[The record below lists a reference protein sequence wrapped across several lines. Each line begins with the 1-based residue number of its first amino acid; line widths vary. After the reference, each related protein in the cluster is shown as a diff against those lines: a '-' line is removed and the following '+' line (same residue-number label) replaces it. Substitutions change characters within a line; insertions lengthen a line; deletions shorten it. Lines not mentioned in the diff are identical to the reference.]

1 MINSKSKLTD
11 VQNAGPPYLLLALA
25 PLVLN
30 PAVRENCND
39 PLNSWTKLAKRQ
51 IAFADFEALRRNR
64 HDLSLYPG
72 AVDCTGP

>member
-11 VQNAGPPYLLLALA
+11 VQNARPPCLLPALA

-30 PAVRENCND
+30 PSIWENGND
-39 PLNSWTKLAKRQ
+39 SLNSRTELAERQ
-51 IAFADFEALRRNR
+51 IAFADLQALRRNR
-64 HDLSLYPG
+64 HNLILYSE